1 VYLGEFNEFSVS
13 FIIEANLY
21 FKYPEAFLMLKIYN
35 TLTRKKEVFKPL
47 KEGEVS
53 IYACG
58 PTVYNMPHIGNYRT
72 FLLTDNIVRTLEYL
86 GYKVK
91 LVMNITDIDDKTI
104 RDSKASGMSLKD
116 FTDKYTAE
124 FFKGLE
130 MLNIK
135 RESAYPKATENVDGM
150 IELAQK
156 LMDKGLAYEKSGS
169 VYYRISGFPDYG
181 KLSKLDF
188 DNIITGEAVD
198 LDEYDKDNPRDFA
211 LLKASTPEEIEMG
224 IHYESPWGKVRPG
237 WHIECSVMAM
247 NNFGP
252 SLDLHIGGVDLIFPH
267 HENEI
272 AQSEG
277 AMEKPFVNYWI
288 HGEHLIVEGEKM
300 SKSKGNI
307 FTLPEIVRKY
317 GGEVVRFMFLSV
329 HYRKKLDYSEAFAE
343 NAKNNYLRLKETND
357 NLKFALGNAED
368 VPYPEDSEVIKCL
381 PEFEAKFKEFLEDDF
396 NTPKAIAVFRELSHT
411 TNKYLE
417 IGKNKR
423 VLEKFHSLY
432 RQFSNVLGLFAE
444 VEKEELPDE
453 VLRLVKEREIAR
465 KKTDW
470 AISDDLREKI
480 KSLGYI
486 VQDTK
491 EGPNVKRAGE
501 R

>member
-1 VYLGEFNEFSVS
+1 
-13 FIIEANLY
+13 
-21 FKYPEAFLMLKIYN
+21 MLQVYN
-35 TLTRKKEVFKPL
+35 TLTRNKETFKPL

-72 FLLTDNIVRTLEYL
+72 FLLADTVVRTLQYL

-104 RDSKASGMSLKD
+104 RDSKAAGMSLKD
-116 FTDKYTAE
+116 FTDKYSAE
-124 FFKGLE
+124 FFKGLD

-135 RESAYPKATENVDGM
+135 RASAYPRATENVDGM

-156 LMDKGLAYEKSGS
+156 LIEKGLAYEKGGS

-188 DNIITGEAVD
+188 DSIRIGASVD
-198 LDEYDKDNPRDFA
+198 VDEYDKDNPRDFA
-211 LLKASTPEEIEMG
+211 LLKASAPEEIERS
-224 IHYESPWGKVRPG
+224 IYYESPWGKIRPG

-247 NNFGP
+247 NSFGP
-252 SLDLHIGGVDLIFPH
+252 TLDIHIGGVDLIFPH

-277 AMEKPFVNYWI
+277 ATGIPFVRHWV

-300 SKSKGNI
+300 SKSKGNV
-307 FTLPEIVRKY
+307 FTLPEIVEMY

-329 HYRKKLDYSEAFAE
+329 HYRKKLDYSETFAE
-343 NAKNNYLRLKETND
+343 NAKNNYLKLKETLD
-357 NLKFALGNAED
+357 NLEFALKNVED
-368 VPYPEDSEVIKCL
+368 EPGPGDLETLKTL
-381 PEFEAKFKEFLEDDF
+381 PELENRFREALEDDF
-396 NTPKAIAVFRELSHT
+396 NTPKAITVFRELSRT
-411 TNKYLE
+411 ANVYLE
-417 IGKNKR
+417 TGKNMQ
-423 VLEKFHSLY
+423 VLEEIHALY
-432 RQFSNVLGLFAE
+432 KRFSDTFGIFAKAGGEE
-444 VEKEELPDE
+444 VPDE
-453 VLRLVKEREIAR
+453 VIRLVEEREEAR
-465 KKTDW
+465 NIKDWKTSD
-470 AISDDLREKI
+470 AIREKI

-491 EGPNVKRAGE
+491 EGPKIKKSE
-501 R
+501 ES

>member
-1 VYLGEFNEFSVS
+1 
-13 FIIEANLY
+13 
-21 FKYPEAFLMLKIYN
+21 MLQVYN
-35 TLTRKKEVFKPL
+35 TLTRNKETFKPL

-72 FLLTDNIVRTLEYL
+72 FLLADTVVRTLQYL

-104 RDSKASGMSLKD
+104 RDSKAAGMSLKD
-116 FTDKYTAE
+116 FTDKYSAE
-124 FFKGLE
+124 FFKGLD

-135 RESAYPKATENVDGM
+135 RASAYPRATENVDGM

-156 LMDKGLAYEKSGS
+156 LIEKGLAYEKGGS

-188 DNIITGEAVD
+188 DSIRIGASVD
-198 LDEYDKDNPRDFA
+198 VDEYDKDNPRDFA
-211 LLKASTPEEIEMG
+211 LLKASAPEEIERS
-224 IHYESPWGKVRPG
+224 IYYESPWGKIRPG

-247 NNFGP
+247 NSFGP
-252 SLDLHIGGVDLIFPH
+252 TLDVHIGGVDLIFPH

-277 AMEKPFVNYWI
+277 ATGIPFVRHWV

-300 SKSKGNI
+300 SKSKGNV
-307 FTLPEIVRKY
+307 FTLPEIVEMY

-329 HYRKKLDYSEAFAE
+329 HYRKKLDYSETFAE
-343 NAKNNYLRLKETND
+343 NAKNNYLKLKETLD
-357 NLKFALGNAED
+357 NLEFALKNVED
-368 VPYPEDSEVIKCL
+368 EPGPGDLETLKTL
-381 PEFEAKFKEFLEDDF
+381 PELENRFREALEDDF
-396 NTPKAIAVFRELSHT
+396 NTPKAITVFRELSRT
-411 TNKYLE
+411 ANVYLE
-417 IGKNKR
+417 TGKNMQ
-423 VLEKFHSLY
+423 VLEEIHALY
-432 RQFSNVLGLFAE
+432 KRFSDTFGIFAKAGGEE
-444 VEKEELPDE
+444 VPDE
-453 VLRLVKEREIAR
+453 VIRLVEEREEAR
-465 KKTDW
+465 NIKDWKTSD
-470 AISDDLREKI
+470 AIREKI

-491 EGPNVKRAGE
+491 EGPKIKKSE
-501 R
+501 ES

>member
-1 VYLGEFNEFSVS
+1 
-13 FIIEANLY
+13 
-21 FKYPEAFLMLKIYN
+21 MLQVYN
-35 TLTRKKEVFKPL
+35 TLKRRKDVFKPL

-58 PTVYNMPHIGNYRT
+58 PTVYSMPHIGNYRT
-72 FLLTDNIVRTLEYL
+72 FLMTDNLVRTLEYL

-104 RDSKASGMSLKD
+104 RDSKAAGMSLKD

-124 FFKGLE
+124 FFKGLG

-135 RESAYPKATENVDGM
+135 RASAYPRATENVGGM

-156 LMDKGLAYEKSGS
+156 LIDKGLAYEKGGS
-169 VYYRISGFPDYG
+169 VYYRISAFPDYG

-188 DNIITGEAVD
+188 DKIMVGASVD
-198 LDEYDKDNPRDFA
+198 VDEYDKDNPRDFA
-211 LLKASTPEEIEMG
+211 LLKTSTPEEVERG
-224 IHYESPWGKVRPG
+224 IYYESPWGKIRPG

-247 NNFGP
+247 NCFGP
-252 SLDLHIGGVDLIFPH
+252 TLDMHLGGVDLIFPH

-277 AMEKPFVNYWI
+277 ATGKPFACNWV

-307 FTLPEIVRKY
+307 FTLPEIVEKY

-329 HYRKKLDYSEAFAE
+329 HYRKKLDYSDAFAE
-343 NAKNNYLRLKETND
+343 NAKNNYLKLKETLE
-357 NLKFALGNAED
+357 NLEFALANAED
-368 VPYPEDSEVIKCL
+368 TAYPEDSEVLKAL
-381 PEFEAKFKEFLEDDF
+381 PEFETQFREALEDDF
-396 NTPKAIAVFRELSHT
+396 NTPKAITVFKELSRT
-411 TNKYLE
+411 ANKYLE
-417 IGKNKR
+417 SGKNR
-423 VLEKFHSLY
+423 QVLERLHFLY
-432 RQFSNVLGLFAE
+432 RQFSDVLGLFAE
-444 VEKEELPDE
+444 SGKVQIPQEVMKLVE
-453 VLRLVKEREIAR
+453 ERENAR
-465 KKTDW
+465 KKKDW
-470 AISDDLREKI
+470 AVSDAIRDKI

-491 EGPNVKRAGE
+491 EGPNVKKAE
-501 R
+501 ES

>member
-1 VYLGEFNEFSVS
+1 
-13 FIIEANLY
+13 
-21 FKYPEAFLMLKIYN
+21 MLQVYN
-35 TLTRKKEVFKPL
+35 TLTRKKGVFKPL

-58 PTVYNMPHIGNYRT
+58 PTVYGMPHIGNYRT
-72 FLLTDNIVRTLEYL
+72 FLMADNIVRTLEYL

-104 RDSKASGMSLKD
+104 RDSKAAGMSLKD

-135 RESAYPKATENVDGM
+135 RASAYPRAAENVGSM

-156 LMDKGLAYEKSGS
+156 LINKGLAYEKGGS
-169 VYYRISGFPDYG
+169 VYYRISAFQDYG

-188 DNIITGEAVD
+188 DNIIIGMSVD
-198 LDEYDKDNPRDFA
+198 VDEYDKDNPRDFA
-211 LLKASTPEEIEMG
+211 LLKASTPEEIERG
-224 IHYESPWGKVRPG
+224 IYYESPWGKIRPG

-252 SLDLHIGGVDLIFPH
+252 TLDMHLGGVDLIFPH

-277 AMEKPFVNYWI
+277 ATGKPFACNWI

-307 FTLPEIVRKY
+307 FTLPDIVGKY

-329 HYRKKLDYSEAFAE
+329 HYRKKLDYSDAFAE
-343 NAKNNYLRLKETND
+343 NAKNNYLRLKETLE
-357 NLKFALGNAED
+357 NLEFGLASAED
-368 VPYPEDSEVIKCL
+368 AAYPEDRKAIKAL
-381 PEFEAKFKEFLEDDF
+381 PELETQFREALEDDF
-396 NTPKAIAVFRELSHT
+396 NTPKAITVFKDLSRT
-411 TNKYLE
+411 ANRYLE
-417 IGKNKR
+417 SGKNR
-423 VLEKFHSLY
+423 QVLEKLYSLY
-432 RQFSNVLGLFAE
+432 RQFSNTLGLFVESEKKKIPTE
-444 VEKEELPDE
+444 VM
-453 VLRLVKEREIAR
+453 RLVKEREAAR
-465 KKTDW
+465 KKKEW
-470 AISDDLREKI
+470 AISDAMREKI
-480 KSLGYI
+480 ISLGYI

-491 EGPNVKRAGE
+491 EGPNVKEAE
-501 R
+501 ES

>member
-1 VYLGEFNEFSVS
+1 
-13 FIIEANLY
+13 
-21 FKYPEAFLMLKIYN
+21 MLQVYN
-35 TLTRKKEVFKPL
+35 TLTRKKEIFKPL

-72 FLLTDNIVRTLEYL
+72 FLMADNIVRSLEYL

-104 RDSKASGMSLKD
+104 RDSKAAGMSLKD

-124 FFKGLE
+124 FFKGLD

-135 RESAYPKATENVDGM
+135 RASAYPRATENVDGM

-156 LMDKGLAYEKSGS
+156 LIEKGLAYEKGGS

-188 DNIITGEAVD
+188 DSIRIGASVD
-198 LDEYDKDNPRDFA
+198 VDEYDKDNPRDFA
-211 LLKASTPEEIEMG
+211 LLKASAPEEIERS
-224 IHYESPWGKVRPG
+224 IYYESPWGKIRPG

-247 NNFGP
+247 NSFGP
-252 SLDLHIGGVDLIFPH
+252 TLDIHIGGVDLIFPH

-277 AMEKPFVNYWI
+277 ATGIPFVRHWV

-300 SKSKGNI
+300 SKSKGNV
-307 FTLPEIVRKY
+307 FTLPEIVEMY

-329 HYRKKLDYSEAFAE
+329 HYRKKLDYSETFAE
-343 NAKNNYLRLKETND
+343 NAKNNYLKLKETLD
-357 NLKFALGNAED
+357 NLEFALKNVED
-368 VPYPEDSEVIKCL
+368 EPGPGDLETLKTL
-381 PEFEAKFKEFLEDDF
+381 PELENRFREALEDDF
-396 NTPKAIAVFRELSHT
+396 NTPKAITVFRELSRT
-411 TNKYLE
+411 ANVYLE
-417 IGKNKR
+417 TGKNMQ
-423 VLEKFHSLY
+423 VLEEIHALY
-432 RQFSNVLGLFAE
+432 KRFSDTFGIFAKAGGEE
-444 VEKEELPDE
+444 VPDE
-453 VLRLVKEREIAR
+453 VIRLVEEREEAR
-465 KKTDW
+465 NIKDWKTSD
-470 AISDDLREKI
+470 AIREKI

-491 EGPNVKRAGE
+491 EGPKIKKSE
-501 R
+501 ES

>member
-1 VYLGEFNEFSVS
+1 
-13 FIIEANLY
+13 
-21 FKYPEAFLMLKIYN
+21 MLQVYN

-72 FLLTDNIVRTLEYL
+72 FLMTDNIVRTLEYL
-86 GYKVK
+86 GYRVR

-104 RDSKASGMSLKD
+104 RDSKAAGMSLKD
-116 FTDKYTAE
+116 FTDKYTEE
-124 FFKGLE
+124 FFKGLD

-135 RESAYPKATENVDGM
+135 RASTYPRATENVDSM
-150 IELAQK
+150 IELTQK
-156 LMDKGLAYEKSGS
+156 LMDKGFAYEKGGS
-169 VYYRISGFPDYG
+169 VYYRISAFPDYG
-181 KLSKLDF
+181 KLSKIDF
-188 DNIITGEAVD
+188 DNIIIGASVD

-211 LLKASTPEEIEMG
+211 LLKASTPEEIERG
-224 IHYESPWGKVRPG
+224 IYYESPWGKIRPG

-247 NNFGP
+247 NCFGP
-252 SLDLHIGGVDLIFPH
+252 TLDMHLGGVDLIFPH

-277 AMEKPFVNYWI
+277 ATGKPFACNWI

-307 FTLPEIVRKY
+307 FTLPEIVEKY

-329 HYRKKLDYSEAFAE
+329 HYRKKLDYSDAFAE
-343 NAKNNYLRLKETND
+343 NAKNNYLRLKETLE
-357 NLKFALGNAED
+357 NLEFSLESAED
-368 VPYPEDSEVIKCL
+368 TAYPEDDEILKIL
-381 PEFEAKFKEFLEDDF
+381 PELEMQFREALEDDF
-396 NTPKAIAVFRELSHT
+396 NTPKALNVFKELSRT
-411 TNKYLE
+411 ANKYLE
-417 IGKNKR
+417 SGKNR
-423 VLEKFHSLY
+423 QVLEKLYSLY

-444 VEKEELPDE
+444 SGKKKIPEE
-453 VLRLVKEREIAR
+453 VMRLVEEREAAR
-465 KKTDW
+465 KQKNW
-470 AISDDLREKI
+470 AISDAIREKI

-491 EGPNVKRAGE
+491 EGPNIKE
-501 R
+501 SEES

>member
-1 VYLGEFNEFSVS
+1 
-13 FIIEANLY
+13 
-21 FKYPEAFLMLKIYN
+21 MLQVYN
-35 TLTRKKEVFKPL
+35 TLTRNKETFKPL

-72 FLLTDNIVRTLEYL
+72 FLLADTVVRTLEYL

-104 RDSKASGMSLKD
+104 RDSKAAGMSLKD
-116 FTDKYTAE
+116 FTDKYSAE
-124 FFKGLE
+124 FFKGLD

-135 RESAYPKATENVDGM
+135 RASAYPRATENVDGM

-156 LMDKGLAYEKSGS
+156 LIEKGLAYEKGGS

-188 DNIITGEAVD
+188 DSIRIGASVD
-198 LDEYDKDNPRDFA
+198 VDEYDKDNPRDFA
-211 LLKASTPEEIEMG
+211 LLKASAPEEIERS
-224 IHYESPWGKVRPG
+224 IYYESPWGKIRPG

-247 NNFGP
+247 NSFGP
-252 SLDLHIGGVDLIFPH
+252 TLDVHIGGVDLIFPH

-277 AMEKPFVNYWI
+277 ATGIPFVRHWI

-300 SKSKGNI
+300 SKSKGNV
-307 FTLPEIVRKY
+307 FTLPEIVEMY

-329 HYRKKLDYSEAFAE
+329 HYRKKLDYSETFAE
-343 NAKNNYLRLKETND
+343 NAKNNYLKLKETLD
-357 NLKFALGNAED
+357 NLEFALKNVED
-368 VPYPEDSEVIKCL
+368 EPGPGDLETLKTL
-381 PEFEAKFKEFLEDDF
+381 PELENRFREALEDDF
-396 NTPKAIAVFRELSHT
+396 NTPKAITVFRELSRT
-411 TNKYLE
+411 ANVYLE
-417 IGKNKR
+417 TGKNMQ
-423 VLEKFHSLY
+423 VLEEIHALY
-432 RQFSNVLGLFAE
+432 KRFSDTLGIFAKAGGEE
-444 VEKEELPDE
+444 VPGE
-453 VLRLVKEREIAR
+453 VVRLVEEREEAR
-465 KKTDW
+465 KIKDWKTSD
-470 AISDDLREKI
+470 AIREKI

-491 EGPNVKRAGE
+491 EGPKIKKSE
-501 R
+501 ES